1 MKALRKKL
9 SSLPI
14 QWKLIIGASCLLCFL
29 FISYNTMQ
37 YFVINHWLVKQEEQT
52 IQKNMNE
59 LQSYFAEKTV
69 DKKQI
74 QNSQNFIDKINQRYQ
89 MIRILDKNGVP
100 ILTVTD
106 ELPVQWVA
114 PKKVSQTELINI
126 YHITD
131 HIIVMRS
138 PLISDHFTGTI
149 EIVDNLEN
157 FDRIND
163 LLLLIM
169 FVGGIGALI
178 LSGLGGLFLTRQ
190 FLKPIQSITE
200 TMRQIKYKGLNERV
214 IIVDN
219 RDEISKLANMFNE
232 MMDQVQISFQQQE
245 QFVEDASHELRTP
258 IAIME
263 GHLSL
268 LNRWGKDDP
277 TLLNESLQASLQELY
292 RIKGLVQDLLELS
305 RATVTQGTA
314 ISEVVEP
321 TQIITEVVKN
331 MTMLYPN
338 FKFELNLLEI
348 TGVSM
353 TMTRYNLEQILLIFL
368 DNSIKYSLDNKWI
381 AIHGSL
387 KNSRIQIQIID
398 KGIGVSEADLP
409 YIFDRLYRVDK
420 VRSGGQTGHG
430 LGLSI
435 AKRLIESSSGV
446 VEISSDVNKGT
457 IVTISF
463 PLYP

>member
-1 MKALRKKL
+1 MRALRKRL

-14 QWKLIIGASCLLCFL
+14 QWKLIIGASFLLCFL
-29 FISYNTMQ
+29 FISYNTVQ
-37 YFVINHWLVKQEEQT
+37 YLVINHWLIKQEERT

-59 LQSYFAEKTV
+59 LQIYFAEKTIDV
-69 DKKQI
+69 NQI
-74 QNSQNFIDKINQRYQ
+74 QGSQNFIEKINQRNQ
-89 MIRILDKNGVP
+89 MIRILDDKGVP

-106 ELPVQWVA
+106 ELPEQWVA
-114 PKKVSQTELINI
+114 PKKVSQTELINVW
-126 YHITD
+126 HITD

-138 PLISDHFTGTI
+138 PLISNQFTGTI

-157 FDRIND
+157 FDKISD
-163 LLLLIM
+163 LLFVIM
-169 FVGGIGALI
+169 FIGGIGALI
-178 LSGLGGLFLTRQ
+178 LSGLGGLLLTRQ
-190 FLKPIQSITE
+190 LLKPIQSITE
-200 TMRQIKYKGLNERV
+200 TMRKIKYKGLNERV

-277 TLLNESLQASLQELY
+277 ILLNESLQASLQELY
-292 RIKGLVQDLLELS
+292 RLKGLVQDLLELS
-305 RATVTQGTA
+305 RASVSQDNTF
-314 ISEVVEP
+314 EVVEP
-321 TQIITEVVKN
+321 VQIITDVVKN
-331 MTMLYPN
+331 MIMLHPN
-338 FKFELNLLEI
+338 FKFDLNLLEI
-348 TGVSM
+348 TGVSI

-368 DNSIKYSLDNKWI
+368 DNSIKYSTDNKMI
-381 AIHGSL
+381 SIHGSL
-387 KNSRIQIQIID
+387 KNARLQIQIID
-398 KGIGVSEADLP
+398 KGIGISEADLP

-435 AKRLIESSSGV
+435 AQRLIESSSGTV
-446 VEISSDVNKGT
+446 KISSSVNKGT
-457 IVTISF
+457 TVTCSF